1 MRLLKKKKAAKSLRR
16 KKKTKFK
23 MKLST
28 ARQPLSNIYQ
38 IPGSS
43 LQGLV
48 NGDDSINSL
57 QNEK

>member
-1 MRLLKKKKAAKSLRR
+1 
-16 KKKTKFK
+16 

-38 IPGSS
+38 IPSSS